1 MTLPDMEYYD
11 WLRLDFLFSKGT
23 TLLVPGIVL
32 IHGALIV
39 VMPKACI
46 PLKMHWQDGILANI
60 YSPIAVLIHS
70 SIEVLIHPSIE
81 GLIHCQFLCEVAFS
95 VVMHFYIRESLNS
108 LFKTWEGVVLAELE
122 TALEI
127 FISSSH
133 SSFIEVVV
141 FIILIWDAILTKKA
155 REQASAAWEKIE
167 GLSAKGSIVVRL
179 CADDPDLALD
189 IFHRS
194 LQHRLADLK
203 KVQATDSDLS
213 KLNAQIQMTSQQIS
227 AKCRLANRY
236 LDEEKVELARAEKD
250 GIEELQRSH
259 ERDIARSKT
268 MMEAETADL
277 DSVSLLLQHFEI
289 IRRHW
294 RRSGGAYLLSTR
306 R

>member
-141 FIILIWDAILTKKA
+141 
-155 REQASAAWEKIE
+155 
-167 GLSAKGSIVVRL
+167 
-179 CADDPDLALD
+179 
-189 IFHRS
+189 
-194 LQHRLADLK
+194 
-203 KVQATDSDLS
+203 
-213 KLNAQIQMTSQQIS
+213 
-227 AKCRLANRY
+227 
-236 LDEEKVELARAEKD
+236 
-250 GIEELQRSH
+250 
-259 ERDIARSKT
+259 
-268 MMEAETADL
+268 
-277 DSVSLLLQHFEI
+277 
-289 IRRHW
+289 
-294 RRSGGAYLLSTR
+294 
-306 R
+306 